1 LRKTIEHLTNAGTEV
16 ILCLGLVNKTWMDE
30 LDGVPLRALV
40 RAARI

>member
-1 LRKTIEHLTNAGTEV
+1 MRNTIEHLTNSGAEV
-16 ILCLGLVNKTWMDE
+16 ILCLVLVNKTWMDE